1 MLESLSPYRHPD
13 WARPCQC
20 GPAMR
25 KLAQP
30 PAHSSLCPSTHLT
43 HSSLSGLHGFE
54 RCAASL
60 LHRASKPVRCLFF
73 SSLFICLFPSAQHT
87 VGPSAAAQ
95 RPGPD
100 EPDPSGNF
108 RAEAPTVAP
117 RAPARRPDELDGGL
131 ANGGLADG
139 GLVDGGLALT
149 AAPPAGVPAAANG
162 RHASRRSFGSPC
174 AERPSVFT
182 ADSLRTAPETSRSM
196 TVPLHNEQASASPTA
211 AAAEW
216 GGMAHGSGKLL
227 SANALGPSGALADQ
241 VALDCAKQ
249 DASFRD
255 GTWGTRSTPSDCV
268 IVVRGVR
275 EKLVYA
281 DNDMSVVPQ
290 PPPPVAHAR
299 PRPCTRPPSL
309 FPTI

>member
-1 MLESLSPYRHPD
+1 M
-13 WARPCQC
+13 
-20 GPAMR
+20 G
-25 KLAQP
+25 
-30 PAHSSLCPSTHLT
+30 SS
-43 HSSLSGLHGFE
+43 
-54 RCAASL
+54 AASPRFYTVL
-60 LHRASKPVRCLFF
+60 PNPIPRLFF
-73 SSLFICLFPSAQHT
+73 LLFVCLFPSAQHT
-87 VGPSAAAQ
+87 VGPSVAAQ

-131 ANGGLADG
+131 PDGGVADG

-174 AERPSVFT
+174 AERPSAFT
-182 ADSLRTAPETSRSM
+182 ADSLPTAPETSRSM
-196 TVPLHNEQASASPTA
+196 TVPLHNEQASASPTT
-211 AAAEW
+211 AAEW
-216 GGMAHGSGKLL
+216 GGMAHGSGKLP

-249 DASFRD
+249 DVMCTD
-255 GTWGTRSTPSDCV
+255 GTWSSRSTPSDCV

-275 EKLVYA
+275 EQLVYA
-281 DNDMSVVPQ
+281 DNVVSVVPQ
-290 PPPPVAHAR
+290 PPAPVAHAR

-309 FPTI
+309 SPYHRSLQYLTVPGLVPLGTPPSSS